1 MVKVVA
7 QVIGVIG
14 VMQMLTQALDSRD
27 ASQLEALSRKVD
39 DWLMIEDERAII
51 LALIASTEVAI
62 EDLQMY
68 HGDDE

>member
-1 MVKVVA
+1 MTKVVA
-7 QVIGVIG
+7 QVHTVVD
-14 VMQMLTQALDSRD
+14 VMQMLTVALDNKD
-27 ASQLEALSRKVD
+27 ASQLEALSRKVN
-39 DWLMIEDERAII
+39 DWLMDSSEQQII